1 MSSQANAGNTT
12 ADGSEQVLDQ
22 RASDGVYQFVVSTA
36 NLANGDVVEFK
47 IKTKPRD
54 AAGSVQ
60 IAYYACYA
68 HAQSVPLKLSVPVA
82 GSSVDTTLKQT
93 AGTYRAFEWSV
104 RRLDA

>member
-12 ADGSEQVLDQ
+12 ADGTEQVIDQ
-22 RASDGVYQFVVSTA
+22 RVADGVYQFVVSTT
-36 NLANGDVVEFK
+36 NLANGDSVEFR

-54 AAGSVQ
+54 AAGAVQ
-60 IAYYACYA
+60 LAYYACYSNS
-68 HAQSVPLKLSVPVA
+68 QSVPIKLSVPVT